1 MADRTKC
8 AVQAQMDAMGCE
20 SFEVGLFNPGARNG
34 GPVMLPRVWDAAALL
49 RSVPWLRKENR
60 DGRNIF
66 CRPKGEHNL
75 SLVDDLSLASIKEMK
90 TNGFQ
95 PALVVETSPNNFQA
109 WLDHGRSLP
118 RLLSTAV
125 AKELAARFGAD
136 SGAADWRHFGRL
148 AGFTN
153 RKEKYRDAS
162 TGLFPFVHL
171 VESSRRRYDESVNFV
186 QMVEKRLAIEEE
198 KRTAMSKRFSPSSA
212 PPRSR
217 LRPIGTFRA
226 DGRYAGDGTRE
237 DLAYA
242 IYALAHGV
250 DLAEVDSAIRSRD
263 LSHKGTE
270 KRQSDYV
277 NRTIQKALHAIQGHS
292 IDRGR

>member
-1 MADRTKC
+1 
-8 AVQAQMDAMGCE
+8 MGCE
-20 SFEVGLFNPGARNG
+20 SFEVGLFNPGAPNC
-34 GPVMLPRVWDAAALL
+34 GPAMLPRVWDADALL
-49 RSVPWLRKENR
+49 RSIPWLRKENR

-66 CRPKGEHNL
+66 CRPRGEHDL
-75 SLVDDLSLASIKEMK
+75 SLVDDLSLAAVAEMK
-90 TNGFQ
+90 KTGFQ
-95 PALVVETSPNNFQA
+95 PALVVETSPDNFQA
-109 WLDHGRSLP
+109 WLNHGRSLP

-125 AKELAARFGAD
+125 AKELAARFGGD

-171 VESSRRRYDESVNFV
+171 VESSRRQYDESVSFL
-186 QMVEKRLAIEEE
+186 QMIEKRLAVEEE
-198 KRTAMSKRFSPSSA
+198 KRTAISVHLSRSSA
-212 PPRSR
+212 PIRSQ
-217 LRPIGTFRA
+217 LKAIESFRA

-270 KRQSDYV
+270 KRQNDYV
-277 NRTIQKALHAIQGHS
+277 NRTIQKALHAIEGQG

>member
-1 MADRTKC
+1 
-8 AVQAQMDAMGCE
+8 MGCE
-20 SFEVGLFNPGARNG
+20 SFEVGLFKPGAGNG
-34 GPVMLPRVWDAAALL
+34 GPVMLPRVWDADALL
-49 RSVPWLRKENR
+49 RSIPWLRKENR

-75 SLVDDLSLASIKEMK
+75 SLVDDLSLAAVTEMK
-90 TNGFQ
+90 RTGFQ

-109 WLDHGRSLP
+109 WLNHGRSLP
-118 RLLSTAV
+118 RRLSTAV
-125 AKELAARFGAD
+125 AKELAARFGGD

-153 RKEKYRDAS
+153 RKEKYRDGS
-162 TGLFPFVHL
+162 TGLFPFVYL
-171 VESSRRRYDESVNFV
+171 AESSRRQYDESVSFV
-186 QMVEKRLAIEEE
+186 QAVENRLAIEEE
-198 KRTAMSKRFSPSSA
+198 KRAAMSKRFSPSFA
-212 PPRSR
+212 PLQSR
-217 LRPIGTFRA
+217 LRAIESFRA
-226 DGRYAGDGTRE
+226 DGRYEGDGTRE

-250 DLAEVDSAIRSRD
+250 DREEVDSAIRSRD

-270 KRQSDYV
+270 RRQNEYV
-277 NRTIQKALHAIQGHS
+277 DRTIQKALHAIEGPG